1 MIYKKNLT
9 REECENA
16 VDEICQLC
24 HKDHINK
31 YGKDALG
38 CAFQSFDNTYCD
50 KVVIFKSLIK
60 EHFDNPPLKFKE
72 LKKNMWIWD
81 NKNKCWLY
89 LFKPLDW
96 EPIKG
101 LRYAERI
108 IEYSAEG
115 YYMDFE
121 EGRFYK
127 RKVEE

>member
-1 MIYKKNLT
+1 MNIKQELELLIEKYKDKNFFTFEINYVNMAKDCL
-9 REECENA
+9 REINRLERENI
-16 VDEICQLC
+16 ELRKQL
-24 HKDHINK
+24 
-31 YGKDALG
+31 
-38 CAFQSFDNTYCD
+38 
-50 KVVIFKSLIK
+50 K
-60 EHFDNPPLKFKE
+60 EHIDNPPLKFKE

-127 RKVEE
+127 RQVEE